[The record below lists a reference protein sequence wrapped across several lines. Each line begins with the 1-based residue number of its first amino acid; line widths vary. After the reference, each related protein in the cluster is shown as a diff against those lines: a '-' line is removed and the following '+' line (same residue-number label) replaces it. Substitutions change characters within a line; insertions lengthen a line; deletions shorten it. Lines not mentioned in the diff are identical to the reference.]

1 MTIKDVAEKSGVSV
15 STVSR
20 VLNDH
25 PDVSEKVRNRVM
37 AVVNELHYVPNNSAR
52 DLIKSEAE
60 TIGVIIRGS
69 DNTFFTPVID
79 KIEEEI
85 EKTGYKMAVSR
96 IKAGEDE
103 VTAGA
108 CLERSKRLSGLVFLG
123 GCFDYTPEQVAMLD
137 VPFVCCTYTNSFGSL
152 DPGKYSSVSIDDY
165 EEARRAV
172 DYLIKRGHR
181 KIAILLEAV
190 DDHSISQLRYK
201 GYKKALEDAGIEPD
215 EELAEETGY
224 YDMGAAYEGMKRLIE
239 RRPDITAVFTIAD
252 SMAIAAIKALHDCGR
267 KVPEDCSVIAI
278 DGIQSS
284 LYTIP
289 TLTTYIQPAEEMG
302 AAAVRALMD
311 ILEGKGGEIH
321 RRFDTKLREGGTVKK
336 IG

>member
-1 MTIKDVAEKSGVSV
+1 M
-15 STVSR
+15 
-20 VLNDH
+20 
-25 PDVSEKVRNRVM
+25 
-37 AVVNELHYVPNNSAR
+37 
-52 DLIKSEAE
+52 
-60 TIGVIIRGS
+60 
-69 DNTFFTPVID
+69 
-79 KIEEEI
+79 
-85 EKTGYKMAVSR
+85 
-96 IKAGEDE
+96 
-103 VTAGA
+103 
-108 CLERSKRLSGLVFLG
+108 
-123 GCFDYTPEQVAMLD
+123 
-137 VPFVCCTYTNSFGSL
+137 
-152 DPGKYSSVSIDDY
+152 
-165 EEARRAV
+165 
-172 DYLIKRGHR
+172 DYLIKRGHK

-201 GYKKALEDAGIEPD
+201 GYKRALEDAGIEPD
-215 EELAEETGY
+215 DELAEETGY

-321 RRFDTKLREGGTVKK
+321 KRFDTKLRKGGTVKE
-336 IG
+336 IV